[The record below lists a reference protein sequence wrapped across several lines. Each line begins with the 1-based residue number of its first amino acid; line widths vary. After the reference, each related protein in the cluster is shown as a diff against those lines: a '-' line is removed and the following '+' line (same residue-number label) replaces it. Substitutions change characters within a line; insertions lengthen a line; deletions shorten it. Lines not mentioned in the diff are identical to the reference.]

1 MIEMDVMMNISK
13 KLGEVI
19 NRSTETEI
27 ILNREIFIK
36 YAQFYYFYSEK
47 GNEEKEDLI
56 MQVNKR

>member
-1 MIEMDVMMNISK
+1 MDVMMNISK

-36 YAQFYYFYSEK
+36 YA
-47 GNEEKEDLI
+47 
-56 MQVNKR
+56 